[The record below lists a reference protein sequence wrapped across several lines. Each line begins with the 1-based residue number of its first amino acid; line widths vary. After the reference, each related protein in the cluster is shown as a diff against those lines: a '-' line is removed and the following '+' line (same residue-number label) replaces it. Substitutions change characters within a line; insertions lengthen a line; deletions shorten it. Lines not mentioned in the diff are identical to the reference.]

1 MITISAS
8 LLAADQDN
16 LLQEIESLP
25 ASVTSLHLDI
35 EDGIQISN
43 FGLSMK
49 SIMDLPQAWPK
60 EVHLMVVHP
69 EEFIAPLED
78 VNVTC
83 FFIDVSAWGKRMTW
97 RVTSRNIG
105 LVINPSDD
113 IPTVSQCIQEA
124 NNILIMGVV
133 PGKSGQTMLPDTL
146 ARIQAIKRLNPTA
159 KITVDGGVNA
169 HNAPELIQCGV
180 NQLVVGSYLFKSID
194 KKRAVED
201 LLRSV

>member
-16 LLQEIESLP
+16 LLQEVSSLP
-25 ASVTSLHLDI
+25 SSVTSLHLDI
-35 EDGIQISN
+35 EDGVQVSN

-49 SIMDLPQAWPK
+49 SIMDLPLAWPK

-69 EEFIAPLED
+69 EQFIAPLQD
-78 VNVTC
+78 LNVTC
-83 FFIDVSAWGKRMTW
+83 FFINISTWGKRMIW
-97 RVTSRNIG
+97 NVSSKNIG

-113 IPTVSQCIQEA
+113 IQSNSQSIQEA
-124 NNILIMGVV
+124 SHILVMGVV
-133 PGKSGQTMLPDTL
+133 PGRSGQSMLPDTV
-146 ARIQAIKRLNPTA
+146 ARIQAIKTLNPTA

-169 HNAPELIQCGV
+169 QSAPELIQSGV

-194 KKRAVED
+194 KKKAVED
-201 LLRSV
+201 LLGSA